1 MTMNTYVVS
10 DCNGATFKRLS
21 AFLTRGKAKAMR
33 VVYDAER
40 GTLDLLTSTADTC
53 FTYEDDGVT
62 HARIPVGAAHTA
74 AAGVSAIADFAAR
87 DAAKAF
93 KMADAK
99 ATYAA
104 VLTIDDDTHAATFA
118 LRVVGDVTDVAVVGT
133 CPKTDDTPNNSY
145 AADALAWAA
154 RLNTSWDG
162 KAFAPVGTYTF
173 DGKAFAA
180 ALKQVALSASVDDNW
195 RPLLSGVH
203 MAFDEG
209 GVRVEATDRFRVSRL
224 TVAAADATSDSHED
238 RDVVV
243 SAPELCGIVQ
253 AFADGKSSTVTV
265 EVYHGMLRVRGAAFA
280 GVDVILQT
288 MDGKYPP
295 VQSLYGHADVTCV
308 GSIKA
313 ADVVAAVK
321 RVCSNWNRKRNV
333 TPVHVSGNGNVV
345 IVWDPETLASA
356 RFNVP
361 CGEFN
366 FAFNPRF
373 LIDALTQTADA
384 EGCVSISGV
393 KREGKDVVPSYV
405 KPVQFC
411 GADGAAGIETLVV
424 PMRDAQGDCVP
435 CPFFASATTAPNTDA
450 ADVAETSADM
460 AETSADMADA
470 AETAIADAADTADT
484 TDDIAQAETVI
495 VEPVEVE
502 HDGVVDVELAETSET
517 IPVVEAETANAD
529 SLSNDDLIE
538 AIAPTFDATHGRVT
552 TKPCTGKWRG
562 NSDVRI
568 VFDNGR
574 VLYIGVA
581 ATRKAKTKTM
591 QREFLK
597 EACALLSP
605 DAVEARKRRAMRAL
619 RELEGKDAEIA
630 RAHGVEPYRVLAVEL
645 GQVESVLTCPYYV
658 VLAVGD
664 RIVTNGSLDEF
675 SRFVEHDKWDRLA
688 TPASSFRVSRYSNK
702 TSIDYVFHGIG
713 FDADSY
719 AVVSVPDEV
728 LANARKVLADREP
741 RAVESEPQL
750 PAECSAVTQEIP
762 EVPPQV
768 NDQARVLKVSEHVI
782 PTGQKVAGGEMFP
795 DVSYRSVHA
804 FTVPVLD
811 AAGNVVKRKKVAYA
825 FRHNGM
831 VHVVRRDRY
840 EQAGRN
846 ATVEAAIAEF
856 VAKLQKAA

>member
-1 MTMNTYVVS
+1 MTTNTYVVS

-40 GTLDLLTSTADTC
+40 GTLDLLTSTGDTC
-53 FTYEDDGVT
+53 FTPDDNGVT

-74 AAGVSAIADFAAR
+74 AADVSAIADFAAR

-118 LRVVGDVTDVAVVGT
+118 LRVVGNVTDVAVVGT
-133 CPKTDDTPNNSY
+133 CPKTDDTPNKSY

-154 RLNTSWDG
+154 RLNTSCDG

-180 ALKQVALSASVDDNW
+180 ALKQIALSASADNNL
-195 RPLLSGVH
+195 RPLWSGVH
-203 MAFDEG
+203 MVFDDG

-224 TVAAADATSDSHED
+224 TIAAADATSDSHEYC
-238 RDVVV
+238 DVVV
-243 SAPELCGIVQ
+243 AAPELCGIVQ
-253 AFADGKSSTVTV
+253 AFADGKGSTVTV

-280 GVDVILQT
+280 GIDGILQT
-288 MDGKYPP
+288 MDGEYPH
-295 VQSLYGHADVTCV
+295 VQKLYGHADVTCV
-308 GSIKA
+308 ESIKA
-313 ADVVAAVK
+313 ADVIAAVK
-321 RVCSNWNRKRNV
+321 RVCPNWNRKRNV

-345 IVWDPETLASA
+345 IVWDPETLMHV

-411 GADGAAGIETLVV
+411 GADGGVGIETLVV
-424 PMRDAQGDCVP
+424 PMRDAQGNCVP
-435 CPFFASATTAPNTDA
+435 CPFFASATTAAGNDA
-450 ADVAETSADM
+450 ADVAETASAK
-460 AETSADMADA
+460 TDA
-470 AETAIADAADTADT
+470 AETATADAADTADT
-484 TDDIAQAETVI
+484 TGDIAQAETVI

-517 IPVVEAETANAD
+517 IPVVEAETAEAETAELD
-529 SLSNDDLIE
+529 SLSNDDLIK

-568 VFDNGR
+568 MFDNGR
-574 VLYIGVA
+574 ILYIGVA

-597 EACALLSP
+597 EAYALLSP
-605 DAVEARKRRAMRAL
+605 GAVETRKRRAMSAL
-619 RELEGKDAEIA
+619 RELESKDAEIA

-658 VLAVGD
+658 VLAIGE
-664 RIVTNGSLDEF
+664 RIVTNGSLGEF
-675 SRFVEHDKWDRLA
+675 SRFVEHDEWDRLA

-719 AVVSVPDEV
+719 AVESVPDEV

-750 PAECSAVTQEIP
+750 PAECSAETQEIP

-811 AAGNVVKRKKVAYA
+811 ADGNVVKRKKVAYA
-825 FRHNGM
+825 FRHKGM

-846 ATVEAAIAEF
+846 ATVEAEIAEF

>member
-10 DCNGATFKRLS
+10 DCDGATFKRLS

-33 VVYDAER
+33 VVYDAES

-53 FTYEDDGVT
+53 FTAEDDGVT

-74 AAGVSAIADFAAR
+74 AAGVSAIADFTAR

-243 SAPELCGIVQ
+243 SAPEVCGIVQ

-265 EVYHGMLRVRGAAFA
+265 EVYHSMLRVRGAAFA

-288 MDGKYPP
+288 MDGKYPA
-295 VQSLYGHADVTCV
+295 VQRLYGHADVTCV

-321 RVCSNWNRKRNV
+321 RVCPNWNRKRNV

-435 CPFFASATTAPNTDA
+435 CPFFASATTAAPKTDA
-450 ADVAETSADM
+450 ADVAETASADM
-460 AETSADMADA
+460 
-470 AETAIADAADTADT
+470 ADTADT
-484 TDDIAQAETVI
+484 TDDIAHVETVV

-517 IPVVEAETANAD
+517 IPVVEAETAETETAELD

-538 AIAPTFDATHGRVT
+538 AIAPTFGATHGRVT

-562 NSDVRI
+562 NSDVLI
-568 VFDNGR
+568 MFDNGR

-597 EACALLSP
+597 EAYALLSP

-688 TPASSFRVSRYSNK
+688 TPVSSFRVSRYSNK

-719 AVVSVPDEV
+719 AVESVPDEV

>member
-1 MTMNTYVVS
+1 MTTNTYIVS

-40 GTLDLLTSTADTC
+40 GTLDLLTSTGDTC
-53 FTYEDDGVT
+53 FTPKDWGVT
-62 HARIPVGAAHTA
+62 HARIPVGTAQTDAAD
-74 AAGVSAIADFAAR
+74 VSAIADFAAR

-93 KMADAK
+93 KMAAAK

-104 VLTIDDDTHAATFA
+104 VLTLDDDTHAATFA
-118 LRVVGDVTDVAVVGT
+118 LRVSDVTDVAVVGT
-133 CPKTDDTPNNSY
+133 CPKTDDTPNKSY

-154 RLNTSWDG
+154 RLNTSCDG

-180 ALKQVALSASVDDNW
+180 ALKQIALSASADNNL
-195 RPLLSGVH
+195 RPLWRGVH
-203 MAFDEG
+203 MAFDDG
-209 GVRVEATDRFRVSRL
+209 GVRVEATDRYRVSRL
-224 TVAAADATSDSHED
+224 TIAAADATSDSHEY

-280 GVDVILQT
+280 GIDVILQT
-288 MDGKYPP
+288 IDGEYPN

-313 ADVVAAVK
+313 ADVIAAVK
-321 RVCSNWNRKRNV
+321 RVCPNWNRKRNV

-345 IVWDPETLASA
+345 IVWDPETLMHV

-366 FAFNPRF
+366 FSFNPRF

-393 KREGKDVVPSYV
+393 KREGKGGVPSYV

-411 GADGAAGIETLVV
+411 GADGGVGIETLVV
-424 PMRDAQGDCVP
+424 PMRDAQGNCVP
-435 CPFFASATTAPNTDA
+435 CPFFASATA
-450 ADVAETSADM
+450 AAGN
-460 AETSADMADA
+460 DA
-470 AETAIADAADTADT
+470 AETAETASAKTDAAETATADAADTADT
-484 TDDIAQAETVI
+484 TDDIAQAETVV

-517 IPVVEAETANAD
+517 IPVVEAETAEAETAEAD
-529 SLSNDDLIE
+529 SLSNDDLIK
-538 AIAPTFDATHGRVT
+538 AIAPTFGATHGRVT

-568 VFDNGR
+568 MFDNGR
-574 VLYIGVA
+574 ILYVGVA

-597 EACALLSP
+597 EAYALLSP
-605 DAVEARKRRAMRAL
+605 GAVEARKRRAMSAL
-619 RELEGKDAEIA
+619 RELESKDAEIA

-658 VLAVGD
+658 VLAIGE
-664 RIVTNGSLDEF
+664 RIVTNGSLGEF
-675 SRFVEHDKWDRLA
+675 SRFVEHDEWDRLA

-719 AVVSVPDEV
+719 AVESVPDDV
-728 LANARKVLADREP
+728 IANARNVLADREP

-750 PAECSAVTQEIP
+750 PAECSAETQEIP
-762 EVPPQV
+762 EVPPQT
-768 NDQARVLKVSEHVI
+768 NEDALVLQVSEHVI
-782 PTGQKVAGGEMFP
+782 PGCVTLKQYELTRDVPRKRCKQFRDTRGRKCAYVVRADTGAFILWRDWYKHDDAEM
-795 DVSYRSVHA
+795 
-804 FTVPVLD
+804 D
-811 AAGNVVKRKKVAYA
+811 AAVRAYYAQVA
-825 FRHNGM
+825 
-831 VHVVRRDRY
+831 
-840 EQAGRN
+840 
-846 ATVEAAIAEF
+846 
-856 VAKLQKAA
+856 